1 MTNPRLV
8 LASTLII
15 LLFAGCAKAKEWRGI
30 VPLHSTRADVERLL
44 GTPAIDRI
52 EAIFYESAEESVSIH
67 FSKGPCSVELSAW
80 NVPRD
85 TVISIWVKPKQLYF
99 SGLKLDL
106 TKYKKM
112 QDDELSYIFNYV
124 DENEGLSYQVNER
137 ISGLVTGIKYFPAAT
152 DAKLSCPEPAN
163 YLKETIKFAEYSE
176 ISWAAE
182 KKRLDKFAQQL
193 IRYSLKNYASAEGY
207 ILAYGGRRAR
217 VDDATARAKR
227 AKDYLVKVRRI
238 NPGRIITRDAGH
250 REKPTIELY
259 LVPGG
264 GRAPLSRPTIDPK
277 DVQIIKRSKL

>member
-1 MTNPRLV
+1 L
-8 LASTLII
+8 LA
-15 LLFAGCAKAKEWRGI
+15 LLLAASIHLHAKEWRGI

-44 GTPAIDRI
+44 GRPFMDRGDTVVYQYETERASI
-52 EAIFYESAEESVSIH
+52 EYSR
-67 FSKGPCSVELSAW
+67 GPCSIELSPW

-85 TVISIWVKPKQLYF
+85 TVISIWVTPKQLYF
-99 SGLKLDL
+99 SDLKLDL

-112 QDDELSYIFNYV
+112 QDDELSYVFNYV

-137 ISGLVTGIKYFPAAT
+137 ISGLVTVIKYFPAAR
-152 DAKLSCPEPAN
+152 DEKLGCPEPAN
-163 YLKETIKFAEYSE
+163 HLRETIKFDEYSE

-193 IRYSLKNYASAEGY
+193 IRYSLKHYASAEGY

-217 VDDATARAKR
+217 AGDATARAKR

-264 GRAPLSRPTIDPK
+264 GRAPLSRPTVDPK